1 MKIIFIFLF
10 LLIFGLKISSAQ
22 VAVIANKSVNIEK
35 ISNSELLD
43 LYTGD
48 VRVWEDKKSVTV
60 YTLDIKGGTKNIFYS
75 FLGKNT
81 SRMKSIWMKRLLS
94 GEGDPP
100 QSLKTERE
108 MLKKVSETKGA
119 VGFIS
124 YDSVTT
130 DVKILAIIEAE
141 DN

>member
-1 MKIIFIFLF
+1 MKTIYSILIA
-10 LLIFGLKISSAQ
+10 LLIINTSNAQ
-22 VAVIANKSVNIEK
+22 VAVIANKSIKKDK
-35 ISNSELLD
+35 ISKSELLD
-43 LYTGD
+43 CYTGD
-48 VRVWEDKKSVTV
+48 MQKWDDGQRIYVFDLKTKT
-60 YTLDIKGGTKNIFYS
+60 DIKEIFYE
-75 FLGKNT
+75 FLGKSP

>member
-1 MKIIFIFLF
+1 MKTIYSILIA
-10 LLIFGLKISSAQ
+10 LLIINTSNAQ
-22 VAVIANKSVNIEK
+22 VAVIANKSIKKDK
-35 ISNSELLD
+35 ISKSELLD
-43 LYTGD
+43 CYTGD
-48 VRVWEDKKSVTV
+48 MQKWDDGQRIYVFDLKTKTDKKE
-60 YTLDIKGGTKNIFYS
+60 IFYE
-75 FLGKNT
+75 FLGKSP

-100 QSLKTERE
+100 QSLKTEKE
-108 MLKKVSETKGA
+108 MLKKVSETNGA
-119 VGFIS
+119 VGFVN